1 MRRRAVVGFHP
12 MVNRRTTLY
21 CCRMSNTTN
30 SSPKKARRTNLLVAG
45 FMALALL
52 AVAGCKSTHHES
64 GRGGIVPLDEGF
76 SITVPRTSTVRQ
88 GDEIAVPIVL
98 NRGADFRRDVRLDM
112 RTDGIEVKPDSVL
125 VKASDKPEVQ
135 CHIRVPREAALGD
148 HRVFVTGTPTTGKP
162 ASTVFVVTVI
172 AQ

>member
-1 MRRRAVVGFHP
+1 MA
-12 MVNRRTTLY
+12 NRRTTLY
-21 CCRMSNTTN
+21 CIPLMKTQHS
-30 SSPKKARRTNLLVAG
+30 KQKWARRTHLLVAG

-76 SITVPRTSTVRQ
+76 SITVPRSITIGQ
-88 GDEIAVPIVL
+88 GGETTVPIVL
-98 NRGADFRRDVRLDM
+98 NRGADFRRDVQLDM
-112 RTDGIEVKPDSVL
+112 RTEDIEIMPDSVL

-162 ASTVFVVTVI
+162 ASTVFVVTVT